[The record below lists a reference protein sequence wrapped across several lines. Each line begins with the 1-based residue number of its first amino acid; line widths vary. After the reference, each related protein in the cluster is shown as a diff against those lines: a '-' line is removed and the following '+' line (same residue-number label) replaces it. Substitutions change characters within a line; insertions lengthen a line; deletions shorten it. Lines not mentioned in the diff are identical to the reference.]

1 MARAEFGDRDRRRTA
16 VLISGRGSN
25 LEALIEACGRP
36 GASAAIAL
44 VVSNR
49 PGAPGREHARAAG
62 IATRVIDH
70 RSFGDR
76 REFEKA
82 LHETLESSAIEI
94 VCLAGF
100 MRVLSASF
108 VERWR
113 DRLLNIH
120 PSLLPAFPGLDTHE
134 RALEAGVR
142 LHGCT
147 VHFVR
152 AEVDAGPIIV
162 QGAVPVWPGDTAE
175 SLAAR
180 VLEIEHRCYPLALE
194 LIASGRARVV
204 EQRVVIDGAM
214 SSETVLIN
222 PEDVGSRY

>member
-1 MARAEFGDRDRRRTA
+1 MARADPAGRDKRRTA

-25 LEALIEACGRP
+25 LQALIESCRRP
-36 GASAAIAL
+36 GASASIAL
-44 VVSNR
+44 VVSNV
-49 PGAPGREHARAAG
+49 PGARGLEHAKAAS

-70 RSFGDR
+70 RAFGGR
-76 REFEKA
+76 RGFEEALSKA
-82 LHETLESSAIEI
+82 LEASDIELI
-94 VCLAGF
+94 CLAGF
-100 MRVLSASF
+100 MRVLSSWF

-120 PSLLPAFPGLDTHE
+120 PSLLPAFPGLGTHE

-152 AEVDAGPIIV
+152 TELDAGPIVV
-162 QGAVPVWPGDTAE
+162 QGAVPVRPDDTAE

-180 VLEIEHRCYPLALE
+180 VLEVEHRCYPLALE
-194 LIASGRARVV
+194 LVASGRARVID
-204 EQRVVIDGAM
+204 ERVVIEGAKAPDAL
-214 SSETVLIN
+214 LIN
-222 PEDVGSRY
+222 PPHC